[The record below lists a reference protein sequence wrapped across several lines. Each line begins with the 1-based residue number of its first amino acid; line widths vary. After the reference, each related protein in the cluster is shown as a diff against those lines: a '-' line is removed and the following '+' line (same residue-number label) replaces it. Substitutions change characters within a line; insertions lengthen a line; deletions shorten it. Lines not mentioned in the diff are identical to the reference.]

1 MVEKLYVTY
10 NDVSRPTNHQF
21 PTLGRHGTDEPR
33 AKQVHKLCQEAA
45 PQILA
50 DFKPQLMIAIGGGGY
65 VPARILRSFLKQ
77 PGSPNIPIQAIG
89 LSLYEQLAGATDKE
103 VEAAGTKVTRT
114 QWLDLTALGEMANL
128 VGKRVLIVD
137 EVDDTRTTLEY
148 AVKEL
153 QKDVEEAR
161 EKIGSDL
168 KTEFAIFV
176 LHVRFSVSL
185 SFLFFFFVTVCSR
198 TYANEGSDR
207 TEQGQAEEGH
217 PSRVDHER
225 PVPGRPDRR
234 RRVDLLSVGGHGH
247 RRARQQLG
255 RGQGEER
262 SVSDARGNK
271 NGGMEEVAARP
282 CIIRIN
288 GKGRKWPLGSLVLG
302 SWERKG
308 YRGVWDTYSHGEVG
322 LTFGRVC

>member
-10 NDVSRPTNHQF
+10 ND
-21 PTLGRHGTDEPR
+21 
-33 AKQVHKLCQEAA
+33 VHKLCQEAA

-50 DFKPQLMIAIGGGGY
+50 DFKPQLMIAIGGGGC

-176 LHVRFSVSL
+176 LHNKDKQKKGILPESIMNGRYL
-185 SFLFFFFVTVCSR
+185 AARTVGDEWICYPWEAMDIDEHDSNS
-198 TYANEGSDR
+198 A
-207 TEQGQAEEGH
+207 A
-217 PSRVDHER
+217 
-225 PVPGRPDRR
+225 
-234 RRVDLLSVGGHGH
+234 
-247 RRARQQLG
+247 AK
-255 RGQGEER
+255 
-262 SVSDARGNK
+262 AK
-271 NGGMEEVAARP
+271 NG
-282 CIIRIN
+282 
-288 GKGRKWPLGSLVLG
+288 L
-302 SWERKG
+302 
-308 YRGVWDTYSHGEVG
+308 
-322 LTFGRVC
+322 

>member
-10 NDVSRPTNHQF
+10 ND
-21 PTLGRHGTDEPR
+21 
-33 AKQVHKLCQEAA
+33 VHKLCQEAA

-89 LSLYEQLAGATDKE
+89 LSLYEQLAGTTDKE

-148 AVKEL
+148 AVREL

-176 LHVRFSVSL
+176 LHNKDKQKKGTLPESIM
-185 SFLFFFFVTVCSR
+185 
-198 TYANEGSDR
+198 D
-207 TEQGQAEEGH
+207 
-217 PSRVDHER
+217 
-225 PVPGRPDRR
+225 GRY
-234 RRVDLLSVGGHGH
+234 L
-247 RRARQQLG
+247 
-255 RGQGEER
+255 
-262 SVSDARGNK
+262 
-271 NGGMEEVAARP
+271 AARTVGDEWICYP
-282 CIIRIN
+282 WEAMDIDEHDSN
-288 GKGRKWPLGSLVLG
+288 SASAKAKKGL
-302 SWERKG
+302 
-308 YRGVWDTYSHGEVG
+308 
-322 LTFGRVC
+322 